1 MNEISSK
8 LGQMIAV
15 VGTQWGDEGKGK
27 ATDYLA
33 DKYDIVARAAG
44 GANAGHTIVI
54 DAEKHVFHLL
64 PSASLHQDVQILL
77 GPGMVIHLPTLLEE
91 IALLENKGIKVIN
104 RLHIAQNAHIVLN
117 LHQEIDAQ
125 NEVIRNKSGSLIGTT
140 KRGIGPTYVDKAM
153 RTGLRMESLLWS
165 EKEVVEALE
174 KLLLFKTQY
183 SLKNALS
190 TEIEIIK
197 NAAAKLAPTVKDTT
211 AWLHSQYKNGQ
222 TILIE
227 GAQAML
233 LDIDHG
239 TYPHVTSSS
248 TTTAGAL
255 QGLGLAPNQLSNSIG
270 VVKAYCTRVGNGDF
284 PTEDLTAAGE
294 RLRTNGAEYG
304 ATTGRPRRCGWLALP
319 DIKRAKDINGLTNL
333 CLTKLDVLDTEPVIK
348 VATEI
353 KEDGTAIY
361 KEMPGWQT
369 ETVGLTSFDSLPE
382 AAKEYLRFIEDFVGV
397 PITFIGTGPGR
408 SQLIVR

>member
-255 QGLGLAPNQLSNSIG
+255 HGLGLAPNQLSNSIG

-284 PTEDLTAAGE
+284 PTEDLTVAGE
-294 RLRTNGAEYG
+294 RLRKNGAEYG

-319 DIKRAKDINGLTNL
+319 DIRRAKDINGLTNL